1 MISEILLLHHTHTD
15 IGYTYEQPIV
25 WELNRQ
31 FIEDAL
37 DEIER
42 TAGMQL

>member
-15 IGYTYEQPIV
+15 IGYTHEQPIV